1 MPSRK
6 IEKLKKEI
14 GEVRLL
20 LDGLLAYEEI
30 PGPII
35 ELAISK
41 ADQLKSL
48 LQELNDESLADKP
61 FSIVKKE
68 PVDTI
73 AIKSENSP
81 QLNPKPIKGKVV
93 EKELLETDIPNT
105 TILEEKKELEE
116 PKNLEVSIPEI
127 EEEQEIVIP
136 VNEFQPSEEG
146 IETNENPVEDSHNE
160 QSIPNTKSV
169 LGDTLGTHKKVMND
183 VMADNG
189 NNTLGKRME
198 ASAINDLKR
207 AIPIN
212 DRFRFQRDLFGNNVS
227 LFNETLARLNTMP
240 NFDEAR
246 EYLLQEFEW
255 DEELNSTRDF
265 FVLLGRR
272 FVK

>member
-61 FSIVKKE
+61 FPIVKKE

-81 QLNPKPIKGKVV
+81 QLNPKPIKEKVV